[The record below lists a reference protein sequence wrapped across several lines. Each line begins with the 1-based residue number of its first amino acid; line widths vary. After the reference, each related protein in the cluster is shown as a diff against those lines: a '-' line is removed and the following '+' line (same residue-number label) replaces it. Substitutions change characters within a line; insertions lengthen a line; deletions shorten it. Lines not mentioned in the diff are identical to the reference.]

1 MERQLKE
8 SNKIILSKYLAAAL
22 VALFCLASSAGANG
36 VAQDSPVYT
45 KVVEGAVYADMLDA
59 VKEIIQ
65 GRGINIAH
73 TLPPSDMLE
82 RTGPAFGVSD
92 QVLKDGE
99 IIEFCSAKI
108 SHQLIQANY
117 ENISLCPFT
126 ISVYELNS
134 DPGNV
139 RMTFRKPF
147 VIDEA
152 SREAVEAMT
161 DLVKGIIEEAAEW

>member
-1 MERQLKE
+1 MKQSDKNII
-8 SNKIILSKYLAAAL
+8 SNYLLAPF
-22 VALFCLASSAGANG
+22 VALFFCVSSAAANG
-36 VAQDSPVYT
+36 DVHESPVYT
-45 KVVEGAVYADMLDA
+45 KVVEGAVYTDLLEA

-82 RTGPAFGVSD
+82 RTGAAFGVSN

-117 ENISLCPFT
+117 ENITLCPFT
-126 ISVYELNS
+126 ISVYELHS

-139 RMTFRKPF
+139 RMTFRKPY

-161 DLVKGIIEEAAEW
+161 DLVKGIIEEAADW

>member
-1 MERQLKE
+1 MKNYKSML
-8 SNKIILSKYLAAAL
+8 IG
-22 VALFCLASSAGANG
+22 VFALFLSIQAFANG
-36 VAQDSPVYT
+36 VPEESPVYT
-45 KVVEGAVYADMLDA
+45 KVVEDASFADMLDG

-65 GRGINIAH
+65 GKGINIAH

-82 RTGPAFGVSD
+82 RTGPAFGITD

-108 SHQLIQANY
+108 SHQLIQANP

-126 ISVYELNS
+126 ISVYVLSS

-139 RMTFRKPF
+139 RMTFRKPY
-147 VIDEA
+147 VLDEA
-152 SREAVEAMT
+152 SQKAVDQMT
-161 DLVKGIIEEAAEW
+161 ELVKGIIEEAADW